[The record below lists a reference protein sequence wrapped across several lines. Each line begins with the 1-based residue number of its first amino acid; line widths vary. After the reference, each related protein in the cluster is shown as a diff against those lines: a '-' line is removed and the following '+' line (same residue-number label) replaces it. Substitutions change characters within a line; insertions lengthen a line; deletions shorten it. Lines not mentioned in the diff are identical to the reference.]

1 MSPLP
6 DVIFFLNI
14 RRFAKSS
21 SHCTTDLVVLSSFGI
36 VPLLGGYAQVLGKD
50 SSYIE
55 PDTAINSTTWQ
66 SRVTHSINDAD
77 ARRSLVALIEASCD
91 GNHFA
96 VIMGWDD

>member
-1 MSPLP
+1 M
-6 DVIFFLNI
+6 
-14 RRFAKSS
+14 
-21 SHCTTDLVVLSSFGI
+21 VLSSFGI
-36 VPLLGGYAQVLGKD
+36 VHLLGGYAQVLGKD

-66 SRVTHSINDAD
+66 SHVTHSINDAD